1 MSACLACEQSYITA
15 LRMAEEREAHG
26 KKVFNKFDVDQSG
39 TIDMDELLVLLDDLG
54 MLTKLK
60 SDPEEFVRDMF
71 IKYDTN
77 FDGVLSWEEFAGLQN
92 ACLDDALGRRKVERK
107 PKGQG
112 QGGTVEAR
120 KKLAAEK
127 AAKKAAEAVRI
138 HKQNM
143 EMKARIQA
151 QGKGKD
157 PKALD
162 AEVERQRRALAQA
175 RADAKA
181 EEKRRLDAENRELA
195 MRRRN
200 VKAAVDDDITDDGMH
215 AMLYSNPAASNA
227 RHAVL
232 AAEGNRSTLFL
243 VTRCD
248 CSRRRR
254 DSGRRPSRGGSG
266 IQGAQRGRV
275 GKARGGECSD
285 ARAAQ
290 ERSGGDG

>member
-1 MSACLACEQSYITA
+1 
-15 LRMAEEREAHG
+15 MAEEHEAHG
-26 KKVFNKFDVDQSG
+26 KSVFNKFDLDQSG

-60 SDPEEFVRDMF
+60 SDPQEFVQDMF
-71 IKYDTN
+71 VQYDTN

-92 ACLDDALGRRKVERK
+92 ACLDDALGRRKIEPK

-181 EEKRRLDAENRELA
+181 EEKRRLDEENRALA
-195 MRRRN
+195 LRRRN

-215 AMLYSNPAASNA
+215 AALSSSPAVSNPTFF
-227 RHAVL
+227 L
-232 AAEGNRSTLFL
+232 NR
-243 VTRCD
+243 
-248 CSRRRR
+248 
-254 DSGRRPSRGGSG
+254 
-266 IQGAQRGRV
+266 
-275 GKARGGECSD
+275 
-285 ARAAQ
+285 
-290 ERSGGDG
+290 